1 MAVEGRA
8 GHLEN
13 WRPPPWPE
21 DFPQRLERLLEMAE
35 LSRRDLARFLG
46 VTERTV
52 QKWLAGEGRPK
63 GGSFYGI
70 VQISR
75 GVPGGL
81 DLMLYGM
88 GLSDADGEG

>member
-1 MAVEGRA
+1 MEGRA
-8 GHLEN
+8 VDLEN

-21 DFPQRLERLLEMAE
+21 DFPQRLERLLDMAE
-35 LSRRDLARFLG
+35 LTRGDLARFLG

-52 QKWLAGEGRPK
+52 QKWLAGGGRPK

-75 GVPGGL
+75 AVPGGFE
-81 DLMLYGM
+81 LMIYGK
-88 GLSDADGEG
+88 GLSDADGEE

>member
-8 GHLEN
+8 GDLEN

-21 DFPQRLERLLEMAE
+21 DFPQRLERLLEMTDM
-35 LSRRDLARFLG
+35 SRRDLAKFLG

-52 QKWLAGEGRPK
+52 QKWLVGGGRPK

-75 GVPGGL
+75 AVPGGFE
-81 DLMLYGM
+81 LMLYGK
-88 GLSDADGEG
+88 GLSDGEAEE